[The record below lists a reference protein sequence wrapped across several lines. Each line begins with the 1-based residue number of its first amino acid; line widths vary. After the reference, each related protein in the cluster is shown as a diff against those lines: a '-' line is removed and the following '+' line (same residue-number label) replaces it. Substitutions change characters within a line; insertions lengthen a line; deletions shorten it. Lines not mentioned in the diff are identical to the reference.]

1 MTLKSRSPIA
11 FYPGAKLKKWEGD
24 FPWIRV
30 QSQKVRTSGGQLKFA
45 ISVKE
50 QNGAVSK
57 DTHLLQQTRS
67 RCVSITTVTV
77 LRVRFILLGERMT
90 FSGFIKARERP
101 RKRYTEKTVERE
113 EIRWTNPIT
122 RTKNT
127 EYITKRQETSEKPGE
142 GGRREKNQR
151 HSKNKQKQRQ
161 KQKQRRREFSFGQS
175 AHLRHRLLHQA
186 PAPGR
191 HLERQGEQEKKKE
204 TKQRKARPEE
214 KSTKNRGRG

>member
-1 MTLKSRSPIA
+1 
-11 FYPGAKLKKWEGD
+11 
-24 FPWIRV
+24 
-30 QSQKVRTSGGQLKFA
+30 
-45 ISVKE
+45 
-50 QNGAVSK
+50 
-57 DTHLLQQTRS
+57 
-67 RCVSITTVTV
+67 
-77 LRVRFILLGERMT
+77 LR
-90 FSGFIKARERP
+90 
-101 RKRYTEKTVERE
+101 EK
-113 EIRWTNPIT
+113 

-127 EYITKRQETSEKPGE
+127 EYITKKQETSEKPGE

-151 HSKNKQKQRQ
+151 HSKKTNKKQRQ

-175 AHLRHRLLHQA
+175 AHVRHRLLHQA